1 MTHLT
6 IKNKVGMLMTIKR
19 RLFISN
25 ILMIVIPVV
34 ISIIISTAGMAVA
47 WNIYFKESRYNI
59 ENQREFYKVRDRIM
73 IMTKN
78 LLEEASEK
86 EQEER
91 IAKIE
96 DILKQNEITLSIFV
110 SGNELYSIGGTPG
123 QSKRKLL
130 DAVWAT
136 GGEGTVKI
144 GNEEVFAEKVMAND
158 KNYTVCIFSTTEFA
172 NDTEDNIPIA
182 IPIVI
187 IVGTLAIVFLTNRFL
202 TQFVF
207 KRIEEPL
214 NILATGVH
222 QIRDGNLDY
231 QINYESKDEFA
242 SVCEDFNDMAVRLK
256 ESVTL
261 IQKQEQNRKELLAGI
276 SHDLRSP
283 LTSIKAYSEG
293 LLDGVAKSP
302 ESQKTYLQMIK
313 TKTEDID
320 RMVSKLFL
328 FSKMDMGDY
337 PHYPESLNLEQE
349 ITSLVHATAE
359 EYDSKGL
366 NVKVDELAKDIEIYA
381 DPVLLRSVFTNIL
394 ENSLKYKDKEQGS
407 VIIRSKRH
415 GNDVYIYIEDNGP
428 GVSEEAFPKLFDVFY
443 RTDPSRNNPN
453 KGSGLGLAITAKA
466 IGRMGGSI
474 YAENSAAKGLCMV
487 IKLPIL
493 KKGERNE

>member
-1 MTHLT
+1 
-6 IKNKVGMLMTIKR
+6 MLMTIKR

-34 ISIIISTAGMAVA
+34 ISIIISIAGMAVA
-47 WNIYFKESRYNI
+47 WNFYFQESRYNI
-59 ENQREFYKVRDRIM
+59 ENQREFNKVRDRIM
-73 IMTKN
+73 NMTKN
-78 LLEEASEK
+78 LLEGASET

-96 DILKQNEITLSIFV
+96 DALKQNNITLSIFV
-110 SGNELYSIGGTPG
+110 SGKELYSFGGTVG
-123 QSKRKLL
+123 QFKGKLV
-130 DAVWAT
+130 DAVGAI
-136 GGEGTVKI
+136 GGEGTVTI
-144 GNEEVFAEKVMAND
+144 GNEEVFAENVMAND
-158 KNYTVCIFSTTEFA
+158 KTYTVCLFSTTEFGS
-172 NDTEDNIPIA
+172 DTEDNFPA
-182 IPIVI
+182 AFPIVMI
-187 IVGTLAIVFLTNRFL
+187 LGTLAVVFLTNRFL

-207 KRIEEPL
+207 RKIEEPL
-214 NILATGVH
+214 DILAAGVH

-231 QINYESKDEFA
+231 QINYENNDEFA
-242 SVCEDFNDMAVRLK
+242 PVCEDFNVMAVRLK

-293 LLDGVAKSP
+293 LLDGVAKAP
-302 ESQKTYLQMIK
+302 ESQKAYLQMIK
-313 TKTEDID
+313 TKTDEID
-320 RMVSKLFL
+320 RMVTKLFL

-337 PHYPESLNLEQE
+337 PHYPEILNLEQE

-359 EYDSKGL
+359 EYGSKGL
-366 NVKVDELAKDIEIYA
+366 DVKIEKLAENVEIFA
-381 DPVLLRSVFTNIL
+381 DPVQLRSVFSNIL

-407 VIIRSKRH
+407 VSIRSKRH
-415 GNDVYIYIEDNGP
+415 GNEVYIYIEDNGP
-428 GVSEEAFPKLFDVFY
+428 GVSEDALPKLFDVFY

-466 IGRMGGSI
+466 IARMGGSI
-474 YAENSAAKGLCMV
+474 YAENSEAKGLFMV